1 MLWVRSHVSRT
12 GGPGN
17 RRARRQNVKSVSAHK
32 VKHSALESSE
42 KGLLHGIL
50 LGLNRGSATYWR
62 GDLGQIAFLSKT
74 QMKIEVLKRPYQV
87 AVQRGTITGGV
98 SSCRMGSLPTPP
110 SLLSSCLREWM
121 PHLLT
126 RASGPSVIVYLARN
140 ISLHPLPSTPPCTF
154 REEYTLYISMETL
167 QGSIIISGTQG
178 APQMP
183 PLVMTI

>member
-1 MLWVRSHVSRT
+1 MLWVRSHVNRT

-110 SLLSSCLREWM
+110 SLLSSCLRE
-121 PHLLT
+121 
-126 RASGPSVIVYLARN
+126 
-140 ISLHPLPSTPPCTF
+140 
-154 REEYTLYISMETL
+154 
-167 QGSIIISGTQG
+167 
-178 APQMP
+178 
-183 PLVMTI
+183 